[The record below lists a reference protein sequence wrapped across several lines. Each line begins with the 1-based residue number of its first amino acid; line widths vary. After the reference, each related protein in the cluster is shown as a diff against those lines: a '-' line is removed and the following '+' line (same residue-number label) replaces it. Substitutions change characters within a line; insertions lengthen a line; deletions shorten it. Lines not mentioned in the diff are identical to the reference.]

1 MFPNIPK
8 YYQKHI
14 NQIIELIHKGQLK
27 GNETYPYKVKNTLA
41 RESKG
46 RIILDLSEYKYT
58 REDAMAAEKRHYK
71 KQLT

>member
-1 MFPNIPK
+1 MK
-8 YYQKHI
+8 
-14 NQIIELIHKGQLK
+14 
-27 GNETYPYKVKNTLA
+27 TYPYKVKNTLA